1 MLGTSYCPNVAP
13 YTTGLKIGATNPYPA
28 QIMMSNNMEP
38 YTPYDATGGIFIE
51 NVAVPENLW
60 SENLLGVL
68 GFSYDQFNN
77 TNISR
82 QISIKDRF
90 NATNMKSITTQAQ
103 IQVADMIS
111 WSKNGFGNSIF
122 SLSSPAVAMRKGS
135 NPGQTI
141 YEPATIELDE
151 SSSSTKITAVDLPT
165 KTARPYYAIRSD
177 IIPQNNFLGGNQ
189 DLTKQTSGAVNRP
202 VIGIVNKINGYGDF
216 YSSEGQQVVFTNT
229 QKRVI
234 TQIKTSIHD
243 PDGSYAKVDKSSS
256 VIYKIIKTRQIDM
269 NPVQT
274 LLESKKKN
282 DILIAQSAASM
293 LKDPADAKPNYNYT
307 FNQ

>member
-1 MLGTSYCPNVAP
+1 
-13 YTTGLKIGATNPYPA
+13 
-28 QIMMSNNMEP
+28 
-38 YTPYDATGGIFIE
+38 
-51 NVAVPENLW
+51 
-60 SENLLGVL
+60 
-68 GFSYDQFNN
+68 
-77 TNISR
+77 
-82 QISIKDRF
+82 
-90 NATNMKSITTQAQ
+90 MKSLTTQAQ
-103 IQVADMIS
+103 IQVADLTS

-122 SLSSPAVAMRKGS
+122 SLSSPALAIRKGT
-135 NPGQTI
+135 NPAETI

-151 SSSSTKITAVDLPT
+151 SSSSTRITAVDLPT

-216 YSSEGQQVVFTNT
+216 YSSEGSQVVFTNT

-256 VIYKIIKTRQIDM
+256 VIYKIMKTKQIDLT
-269 NPVQT
+269 PVQT
-274 LLESKKKN
+274 LLQSKKKS
-282 DILIAQSAASM
+282 DQIIADAAASM
-293 LKDPADAKPNYNYT
+293 LKDPVDAKPNYNYT
-307 FNQ
+307 FSNQ